1 MFKGTMPHLMSMGSL
16 FVGNKE
22 AIESSLRPLQTFVA
36 GAENI
41 GSGRGN
47 DLQRS
52 LQTDVLNM
60 MLSSF
65 SCEPVI
71 KVLNQEFDLPRFPT

>member
-1 MFKGTMPHLMSMGSL
+1 MSTGSH

-22 AIESSLRPLQTFVA
+22 AIGSSLSSPQIFAASA
-36 GAENI
+36 GNN

-52 LQTDVLNM
+52 LQTDVLKM